1 MQGWNELLNIVEQF
15 GGYSSKPAKG
25 ADTRWGGFIPMVGWV
40 NKMKTSLRE
49 YEAPEDC
56 VPNDD
61 GSVFR
66 NHALE
71 EHEWMEAMQ
80 LVMPWP

>member
-1 MQGWNELLNIVEQF
+1 
-15 GGYSSKPAKG
+15 
-25 ADTRWGGFIPMVGWV
+25 MVGWV